1 MLCDCCPMALI
12 QTSSHSD
19 SPIFGST
26 FLMKASMIGLTEPN
40 DAENHGEGEQNRASE
55 EDLQLGQP
63 VV

>member
-1 MLCDCCPMALI
+1 
-12 QTSSHSD
+12 
-19 SPIFGST
+19 
-26 FLMKASMIGLTEPN
+26 MKASMIGLTEPN